1 MGIFCNRQRELKDED
16 ICRPGVGYSVRQL
29 MRLQQSAVIPDGSM
43 INMDSYT
50 PSEFGDFGV
59 NPLNRIGLELDDI
72 QSIKEFQSQI
82 REKSSLAASAPS
94 APLQSAPAEPAP
106 PDSAT
111 E

>member
-1 MGIFCNRQRELKDED
+1 MGIYRNRQRELKDED
-16 ICRPGVGYSVRQL
+16 ICRPGVGYTVRQL

-43 INMDSYT
+43 ISMDSYT
-50 PSEFGDFGV
+50 PSEFGDYGV

-72 QSIKEFQSQI
+72 QHIKEFQSQI

-94 APLQSAPAEPAP
+94 APPQSAPAEPAP

>member
-1 MGIFCNRQRELKDED
+1 MGIFFNRQRELKDED
-16 ICRPGVGYSVRQL
+16 ICRPGVGYTVRQL

-43 INMDSYT
+43 ISMDSYT
-50 PSEFGDFGV
+50 PSEFGDYGV

-72 QSIKEFQSQI
+72 QHIKEFQSQI

-94 APLQSAPAEPAP
+94 APPQSAPAEPAP
-106 PDSAT
+106 SDSAM